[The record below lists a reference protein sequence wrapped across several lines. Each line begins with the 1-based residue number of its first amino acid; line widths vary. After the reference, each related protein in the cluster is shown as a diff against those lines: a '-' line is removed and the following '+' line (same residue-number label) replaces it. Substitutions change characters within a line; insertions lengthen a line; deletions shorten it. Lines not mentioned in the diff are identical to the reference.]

1 MENIMKN
8 IISLLLITGFISC
21 GTVEPE
27 VLKGSL
33 IVNVTIG
40 PLCPV
45 EPCKKTDAELRQ
57 IYEAYSLVITNATT
71 GTVALEKAI
80 TYNGTF
86 GILDRTDLPVGDY
99 KIDVKPANIFSGLPK
114 SLKIENGKTT
124 TMDLKIDTGI
134 R

>member
-1 MENIMKN
+1 MKN
-8 IISLLLITGFISC
+8 IIGLLLVMGFISC

-45 EPCKKTDAELRQ
+45 EPCKKTDAELKQ
-57 IYEAYSLVITNATT
+57 IYEAYSLVFTNVST
-71 GTVALEKAI
+71 GTIALEKALS
-80 TYNGTF
+80 YNGTL
-86 GILDRTDLPVGDY
+86 GILNQTELPVGDY
-99 KIDVKPANIFSGLPK
+99 KIDVKPANMFSGLPK
-114 SLKIENGKTT
+114 DVKIENGKTT